1 MATVA
6 APPPSLP
13 PKFAKGKKWLWL
25 IGIVVFLLMLGLFRH
40 FRQNA
45 HDPKTLRQ
53 PAPTPVSLATA
64 HQADFPVWLT
74 GLGTVTPVYTVPLK
88 SRADGELMK
97 VYFKEGDRVH
107 QGDPI
112 VEIDPRPYQVQ
123 LAQAQGQLIHDQALL
138 ENARIDLKR
147 YEELIKTGAIPDQI
161 LVTQQALVHQYEGTV
176 TSDQS
181 QVDNAKLQLI
191 YCHITAPVNGRL
203 GIRLVDQGNM
213 ILAAGNMGLV
223 VLTQLDPITVI
234 FPLPQDY
241 LSDIQQGMNS
251 PLAPLKVEAWDRSN
265 QHLLATGELQTL
277 DNQVDITTGMVKLR
291 ALFVNHHDVL
301 FPNEFVNARVRV
313 AVLPQVTVI
322 PVAGVQQG
330 DQGPFVFVV
339 DNNMKVSL
347 RKVKAGPAN
356 GDEIA
361 ILSGVRPGERV
372 VTEGVDNLR
381 SGMTVT
387 LAQRASSIP
396 AVSQ

>member
-6 APPPSLP
+6 APPSLP
-13 PKFAKGKKWLWL
+13 PKFTKGKKRVWL
-25 IGIVVFLLMLGLFRH
+25 IGLIVFFLVLGLFRH
-40 FRQNA
+40 FRQGT
-45 HDPKTLRQ
+45 HDQKTLKG

-74 GLGTVTPVYTVPLK
+74 GLGTVTPVYTVTLK
-88 SRADGELMK
+88 SRVDGELMK

-107 QGDPI
+107 RGDPI

-123 LAQAQGQLIHDQALL
+123 LAQAQGQLVHDQALL

-147 YEELIKTGAIPDQI
+147 YQELIKTGAIPDQM

-191 YCHITAPVNGRL
+191 YCHITAPVSGRL

-213 ILAAGNMGLV
+213 ILAAGNIGLV

-291 ALFVNHHDVL
+291 AQFDNHHDEL

-313 AVLPQVTVI
+313 AVLPHVTVI

-339 DNNMKVSL
+339 DKNMKVSI